1 MHDHERVEVPQRVRR
16 LLLLAV
22 VPFAVATVAGLVL
35 LWPSDPPTGSEVL
48 GPPAELYDGRV
59 TEVVERPCLGDTEAR
74 CFDVVVR
81 LSQGP
86 DQGEQVAVEV
96 GQGTQAPRL
105 REGAPVVLGRAPGA
119 ESTADYYFAD
129 HQRDRPL
136 LLLGALFAVAV
147 VVLGRWR
154 GLAALGALAVSLLVI
169 VFFVLPAILDGRSPL
184 AVAVVG
190 AAAVMFV
197 ALYLTHGVTAQTTT
211 AVLGT
216 LVSLALTAVLAAVF
230 VGASRFTGLA
240 SEEANF
246 LQAAAGQVNVR
257 GLLLGGIVIGSLG
270 VLDDVTVTQASAVW
284 QLHRADPSQSARALY
299 RSALRIGRDHIG
311 STVNTLVL
319 AYAGASLPLLLLFT
333 LSSQPVG
340 AVVTGEVVAQEVVR
354 TLVGSV
360 GLIASVPVTTALAA
374 AVVSQARPVEVDP
387 WAEWEEP
394 PEEPKKRPRRDKR
407 REKRAEPGWEPP
419 KAERD
424 FWGDLADE

>member
-1 MHDHERVEVPQRVRR
+1 MHDHTHDHVELPRRVRR
-16 LLLLAV
+16 ALLLAV
-22 VPFAVATVAGLVL
+22 VPFALATVVGLVL
-35 LWPSDPPTGSEVL
+35 LWPTDPPTGSEVL
-48 GPPAELYDGRV
+48 GPPAELYDGTV
-59 TEVVERPCLGDTEAR
+59 TERVERPCLGDTDAR

-81 LSQGP
+81 LLEGP
-86 DQGEQVAVEV
+86 DRGEQVAVEV
-96 GQGTQAPRL
+96 SEGTGVPRL
-105 REGAPVVLGRAPGA
+105 DKGASVVLGRAPDA

-129 HQRDRPL
+129 YQRDRPL
-136 LLLGALFAVAV
+136 LLLGALFALAV

-154 GLAALGALAVSLLVI
+154 GLFALAALAVSLLVI
-169 VFFVLPAILDGRSPL
+169 VLFVLPAILDGRSPL
-184 AVAVVG
+184 AVAIVG
-190 AAAVMFV
+190 AAAIMFV
-197 ALYLTHGVTAQTTT
+197 ALYLTHGVNAQTTT

-216 LVSLALTAVLAAVF
+216 LVSLALTAVLASIF

-284 QLHRADPSQSARALY
+284 QLHRADPTQSARALY
-299 RSALRIGRDHIG
+299 RAALRIGRDHIG

-340 AVVTGEVVAQEVVR
+340 AVVTGEVVAEEVVR

-360 GLIASVPVTTALAA
+360 GLVASVPVTTALAA
-374 AVVSQARPVEVDP
+374 AVVSRAGPGE
-387 WAEWEEP
+387 
-394 PEEPKKRPRRDKR
+394 RREKR
-407 REKRAEPGWEPP
+407 REKRSPDWAPSKG
-419 KAERD
+419 ERD
-424 FWGDLADE
+424 FWGDLVDE